1 MKEDELIKYLSKA
14 DIQAVAKSAQK
25 AKDLISAEVV
35 KNNGI
40 VIYLDVLGWKNKC
53 TNEENALN
61 KLTFLLQD
69 LITTK
74 LGLIKA
80 LENKTAET
88 FAQFNY
94 AKGEDSIE
102 IIGAADTIAIFIKD
116 YYMQAFIRAYVL
128 INCLVKSGAEQG
140 LFFRGALSY
149 GEYSLIKD
157 SNFYMG
163 PAVNEVSQWYEAC
176 DWVGVIMTPSAVK
189 KFAIMELILKAGN
202 PNGIFS
208 EYVKYNRIPFKKSN
222 EAFESY
228 VVNCFYKR
236 EDIFNYKEKLSI
248 EKERIEKLK
257 ADVSIINKYEN
268 ALNFY
273 QYVKNNGL
281 LL

>member
-1 MKEDELIKYLSKA
+1 
-14 DIQAVAKSAQK
+14 
-25 AKDLISAEVV
+25 
-35 KNNGI
+35 
-40 VIYLDVLGWKNKC
+40 
-53 TNEENALN
+53 
-61 KLTFLLQD
+61 
-69 LITTK
+69 
-74 LGLIKA
+74 
-80 LENKTAET
+80 
-88 FAQFNY
+88 
-94 AKGEDSIE
+94 
-102 IIGAADTIAIFIKD
+102 
-116 YYMQAFIRAYVL
+116 
-128 INCLVKSGAEQG
+128 
-140 LFFRGALSY
+140 
-149 GEYSLIKD
+149 
-157 SNFYMG
+157 MG